1 MFSEL
6 AHKPALVPLP
16 VQVVVLPEAPAG
28 AATKPNE
35 MLSATAVAT
44 TATDDLKRVQNRL
57 SIFMVPS
64 PCPIAMS
71 GSPLTGT
78 SPHSE

>member
-1 MFSEL
+1 
-6 AHKPALVPLP
+6 
-16 VQVVVLPEAPAG
+16 
-28 AATKPNE
+28 
-35 MLSATAVAT
+35 MLSAAAVAT
-44 TATDDLKRVQNRL
+44 TATDALKRVQNRL
-57 SIFMVPS
+57 RIFIVPS